1 MLVPLQQV
9 HTVFRSFDRAW
20 KRYGG
25 TNGRSPN
32 SFMLTPPDAAY
43 QVVNTGNKGRGMVA
57 SCDIAAGE
65 VILRKTPLVVV
76 PHRQFMPPLL
86 LLLPKRALEAILL
99 LHNAMPHE
107 KRFSAIL
114 DIPHHPLLDDLVG
127 CMSSNAFDGTFPCGL
142 MGILVMAGSIFNH
155 DSNFDAE
162 RNQLE
167 FSATRNIAKGEE
179 LSVLYTNDSAAL
191 ERYGI

>member
-20 KRYGG
+20 KEYGG

-57 SCDIAAGE
+57 SFDIAAGE

-76 PHRQFMPPLL
+76 SHRQFMPPLL
-86 LLLPKRALEAILL
+86 LLLPKRALEAILP
-99 LHNAMPHE
+99 LHNAMPYE
-107 KRFSAIL
+107 KRFSAGL
-114 DIPHHPLLDDLVG
+114 DIHYRLLDALVG

-142 MGILVMAGSIFNH
+142 MGILVLAGSIFNH

-162 RNQLE
+162 RNQLD

-191 ERYGI
+191 ARYGI